1 MPYLKLVGLWEN
13 IYDYSINKVEI
24 VSKTK
29 EIHLPARVQVKEKI
43 CTGFVTKQVRIYFI
57 EWQVP
62 EI

>member
-1 MPYLKLVGLWEN
+1 MTIQLIKLKLLV
-13 IYDYSINKVEI
+13 KQ
-24 VSKTK
+24 
-29 EIHLPARVQVKEKI
+29 EIHLPARAQVKEKI